1 MLISGRAG
9 RRTCHYVLPSGMS
22 GSERIGHPVAAKMA
36 LAIARGD
43 RDQRRIARS
52 G

>member
-1 MLISGRAG
+1 
-9 RRTCHYVLPSGMS
+9 MS

-43 RDQRRIARS
+43 RDQRRIACS